1 MTDREG
7 NGEIS
12 ADAQQ
17 DLWPFLAGQLQR
29 HLKSGLRRPGE
40 VANPLLFFVMVVT
53 LFPLGLGPD
62 PERLREMAPGILWVV
77 ALLSNLTI
85 SHRLF
90 AGDFEDGSLEQLAI
104 APQPLA
110 LSSLAQ
116 TLAHWLLSGVS
127 LALAAPVFALMLGL
141 PAAAMPTLVL
151 SLLLGSFCLALIGSV
166 GAALTVGIRRGGL
179 LLSLL
184 VIPLYVPVLI
194 FGVSAVSEALV
205 DGEPLR
211 WLALL
216 GAFAAGGLVLVPVAT
231 AAALRISIDA

>member
-1 MTDREG
+1 MADRTDT
-7 NGEIS
+7 EIG
-12 ADAQQ
+12 QP
-17 DLWPFLAGQLQR
+17 LMVFLQGQLMR

-77 ALLSNLTI
+77 ALLSNLTT

-116 TLAHWLLSGVS
+116 TLAHWLLSGVTLS
-127 LALAAPVFALMLGL
+127 LAAPLFGLMLGL
-141 PAAAMPTLVL
+141 PVAAMPTLMF
-151 SLLLGSFCLALIGSV
+151 SLLLGSLCLALVGSV

-194 FGVSAVSEALV
+194 FGVSAVSEAII
-205 DGEPLR
+205 DGSPAR

-216 GAFAAGGLVLVPVAT
+216 GAFAAAGLVLIPLAVS
-231 AAALRISIDA
+231 AALRISIDA

>member
-1 MTDREG
+1 VAERT
-7 NGEIS
+7 NTEIV
-12 ADAQQ
+12 QP
-17 DLWPFLAGQLQR
+17 LMVFLRGQLMR

-77 ALLSNLTI
+77 ALLSNLTT

-116 TLAHWLLSGVS
+116 TLAHWLLSGVTLS
-127 LALAAPVFALMLGL
+127 LAAPLFGLMLGL
-141 PAAAMPTLVL
+141 PVAAMPTLMF
-151 SLLLGSFCLALIGSV
+151 SLLLGSLCLALVGSV

-194 FGVSAVSEALV
+194 FGVSAVSEAII
-205 DGEPLR
+205 DGSPAR

-216 GAFAAGGLVLVPVAT
+216 GAFAAAGLVLIPLAVS
-231 AAALRISIDA
+231 AALRISIDA

>member
-1 MTDREG
+1 MSETRKDQG
-7 NGEIS
+7 DQPLGE
-12 ADAQQ
+12 
-17 DLWPFLAGQLQR
+17 FLRGQFMR
-29 HLKSGLRRPGE
+29 HLKTGLRRPGE
-40 VANPLLFFVMVVT
+40 IANPLLFFVMVIT

-62 PERLREMAPGILWVV
+62 PARLREMAPGILWVV

-110 LSSLAQ
+110 LSALAQ
-116 TLAHWLLSGVS
+116 TLAHWLLSGVT
-127 LALAAPVFALMLGL
+127 LALAAPIFGLMLGL

-151 SLLLGSFCLALIGSV
+151 SLLLGSLCLALVGSV

-194 FGVSAVSEALV
+194 FGVSAVAEALI
-205 DGEPLR
+205 DGSPAR

-216 GAFAAGGLVLVPVAT
+216 GAFAAASLVLIPLAV

>member
-1 MTDREG
+1 MAERT
-7 NGEIS
+7 NTEIV
-12 ADAQQ
+12 QP
-17 DLWPFLAGQLQR
+17 LMVFLRGQLMR

-77 ALLSNLTI
+77 ALLSNLTT

-116 TLAHWLLSGVS
+116 TLAHWLLSGVTLS
-127 LALAAPVFALMLGL
+127 LAAPLFGLMLGL
-141 PAAAMPTLVL
+141 PVAAMPTLMF
-151 SLLLGSFCLALIGSV
+151 SLLLGSLCLALVGSV

-194 FGVSAVSEALV
+194 FGVSAVSEAII
-205 DGEPLR
+205 DGSPAR

-216 GAFAAGGLVLVPVAT
+216 GAFAAAGLVLIPLAVS
-231 AAALRISIDA
+231 AALRISIDA

>member
-1 MTDREG
+1 MTELR
-7 NGEIS
+7 
-12 ADAQQ
+12 A
-17 DLWPFLAGQLQR
+17 FLVGQFMR

-40 VANPLLFFVMVVT
+40 VANPLIFFVMVVT

-62 PERLREMAPGILWVV
+62 PAQLRELAPGIIWVV
-77 ALLSNLTI
+77 ALLANLTT

-90 AGDFEDGSLEQLAI
+90 AGDFEDGSLEQLAM

-116 TLAHWLLSGVS
+116 TLAHWLISGVT
-127 LALAAPVFALMLGL
+127 LAVAAPLFGLMLGL
-141 PAAAMPTLVL
+141 PTAAMPVLVA
-151 SLLLGSFCLALIGSV
+151 SLLLGSFCLALIGSI

-184 VIPLYVPVLI
+184 VIPMYVPVLI
-194 FGVSAVSEALV
+194 FGVSAVAEALI
-205 DGEPLR
+205 DGSPGR

-216 GAFAAGGLVLVPVAT
+216 GAFAAGGLVLVPMAV

>member
-1 MTDREG
+1 MNDNAYR
-7 NGEIS
+7 
-12 ADAQQ
+12 DAPQQ
-17 DLWPFLAGQLQR
+17 PLGAFLVGQFKRQLR
-29 HLKSGLRRPGE
+29 SSLRRPGE

-53 LFPLGLGPD
+53 LFPIGLGPAPD
-62 PERLREMAPGILWVV
+62 RLRELAPGILWVV
-77 ALLSNLTI
+77 ALLANLTI

-90 AGDFEDGSLEQLAI
+90 AGDFEDGSLEQLII

-116 TLAHWLLSGVS
+116 TLSHWVLSGIS
-127 LALAAPVFALMLGL
+127 LAAAAPIFGLMLGL
-141 PAAAMPTLVL
+141 PTHAMPVL
-151 SLLLGSFCLALIGSV
+151 SASLLLGSLCLALIGSV

-194 FGVSAVSEALV
+194 FGVSAVTESLV
-205 DGEPLR
+205 DGSPAR

-216 GAFAAGGLVLVPVAT
+216 GAFAAGGLVLAPVAT